1 MSKLTLLAK
10 VLPEAGQLA
19 RSFAVAAAET
29 KVGGQLLH
37 HSNRGM
43 EFFGNTIKG
52 GILANALGG
61 AWEGLTSFAGGASAG
76 ESLKVAI
83 SESVPYGDAAKKG
96 LEGDNK
102 GATLNSMTD
111 TAGIAGSLLGGL
123 GGSLLAGR
131 YKFIGMA
138 AGSFLGAVGG
148 KAALDSGS
156 EAILE
161 RNPFLVD
168 RTEDGYRATAQFAR
182 SAVETTTSSVSA
194 MAMNFADTISAPFSN
209 FVTRNAAASV
219 SGSGQSF
226 GNFGSGPLVI
236 IGQN

>member
-1 MSKLTLLAK
+1 MSKLTLAAK
-10 VLPEAGQLA
+10 LLPEAGQLA
-19 RSFAVAAAET
+19 KNFMVAAAET

-37 HSNRGM
+37 HGNKGI

-61 AWEGLTSFAGGASAG
+61 AWEGLMSFASGESAT
-76 ESLKVAI
+76 ESLKIAL

-96 LEGDNK
+96 LEGDDK

-123 GGSLLAGR
+123 GGTLVAGR
-131 YKFIGMA
+131 YKMVSA
-138 AGSFLGAVGG
+138 AVGSFIGAVGG

-156 EAILE
+156 EFILE

-168 RTEDGYRATAQFAR
+168 KTGEAYYATRQFAR
-182 SAVETTTSSVSA
+182 SAFETTCCSVSEIATNIGDRIVSPFNA
-194 MAMNFADTISAPFSN
+194 MENRA
-209 FVTRNAAASV
+209 V
-219 SGSGQSF
+219 SPGYGIM
-226 GNFGSGPLVI
+226 GG
-236 IGQN
+236 

>member
-1 MSKLTLLAK
+1 MSKLGLIAK

-19 RSFAVAAAET
+19 RNFAVAAAET

-37 HSNRGM
+37 HSSKGI

-61 AWEGLTSFAGGASAG
+61 AWEGLTSFANGASAY
-76 ESLKVAI
+76 ESVKVAI

-96 LEGDNK
+96 LEGDDK

-123 GGSLLAGR
+123 GGTLLAGR
-131 YKFIGMA
+131 YKMIGMA
-138 AGSFLGAVGG
+138 AGSFIGAVSG

-182 SAVETTTSSVSA
+182 SAFETTTSTVSSA
-194 MAMNFADTISAPFSN
+194 AMNFADTISAPFSN
-209 FVTRNAAASV
+209 FMNRNIAASV
-219 SGSGQSF
+219 SGQSQPGSFF
-226 GNFGSGPLVI
+226 G
-236 IGQN
+236 